1 MEPVIVVVG
10 AGQLGSRHLQALALM
25 PGPVR
30 LFVLEPSAE
39 ARARA
44 ESRYAEVRTPSS
56 PLPRFLDHAS
66 ELPAVIDAAV
76 IATNADARLAA
87 LKTLLN
93 GRRVRHVILEKVL
106 FPTVAELDEAGDLLD
121 RATAQAWVN
130 CPRRLWPVYREMKA
144 LLGGK
149 GPLTLDVAGPQW
161 GLGSNAVHFLDL
173 FQYLTGTTPDL
184 DASGLDAEPVASKR
198 PGFLELTGTLRG
210 SSPAGALSLTSTA
223 AGLGPVRVRID
234 APGISREIDEAG
246 CGVPQ
251 SRLTHLPVQDLLAT
265 GACGLTP
272 YKDSAE
278 LHRRLLPAY
287 LAHFRRRSP
296 ETVACPIT

>member
-25 PGPVR
+25 PGPAR
-30 LFVLEPSAE
+30 LFVVEPSAE

-44 ESRYAEVRTPSS
+44 ESRYAEVRSPASARPS
-56 PLPRFLDHAS
+56 FLDQTS
-66 ELPAVIDAAV
+66 ELPSGIDAAV

-87 LKTLLN
+87 LKTLLS

-106 FPTVAELDEAGDLLD
+106 FPSVADLDEAGDLLD
-121 RATAQAWVN
+121 RAAAKAWVN
-130 CPRRLWPVYREMKA
+130 CPRRLWPVYREMKD
-144 LLGGK
+144 LLAGK
-149 GPLTLDVAGPQW
+149 RPFRLEVAGPQW

-173 FQYLTGTTPDL
+173 FQFLTGTTPDL

-210 SSPAGALSLTSTA
+210 SSPAGVLSLTSTA
-223 AGLGPVRVRID
+223 AGAGPVSVRIE
-234 APGISREIDEAG
+234 APGVSRAIDEAA

-251 SRLTHLPVQDLLAT
+251 SRLTHVPVQELLAT

-272 YKDSAE
+272 YAESAE
-278 LHRRLLPAY
+278 LHRRLLPAF

-296 ETVACPIT
+296 RIEACPIT